1 MVSLAQ
7 GLSALLQEPNGAGQ
21 SGQRQLL
28 SLFLG
33 VSSLAM
39 RGPRTKK
46 KKCGIGSKGARLKP
60 RGRVVSLKGLGL
72 WASEHTYPD

>member
-46 KKCGIGSKGARLKP
+46 KKMWH
-60 RGRVVSLKGLGL
+60 RV
-72 WASEHTYPD
+72 